1 MGQRAFIRIA
11 IRLPVILLLAAHAL
25 GQTPDSETKPPEPWA
40 HHLTFSDPDGA
51 IYFDGVQSIAFSPD
65 GRYVYVHRFVRVI
78 NVWAVILQYWPKVMG
93 GLLVLLTILLLFRVK
108 RIWARP
114 QASGTQYCR
123 KCNYN
128 LSSHSSV
135 VGEGATQRVVVM
147 KDARCPECGVELRLR
162 TPCRGRSGIRR
173 VAMVGCMW
181 LTTAMALGGLYLF
194 EVLRDVSGVDGPFWP
209 STDLVRVAD
218 RLAPSRL
225 GDLIDR
231 ANQVF
236 EVDVISGEILRTVVI
251 AQEYSFTP
259 ITMAPDGRTLFIQGP
274 GPNDV
279 SRYAI
284 SDGRMLS
291 SVTYPGKTSISP
303 SSGGDSAAIGF
314 SPNGGTAYVQ
324 WFDKDR
330 VVNGVSAWNLAG
342 GTLETIVETAAYR
355 DPKNSSVWTR
365 HFLTCPG
372 PGPPQFLS
380 VPNFMEAFSTKTYRI
395 RRHIPGQAD
404 YVEYEPEPRLAS
416 HGQAAIT
423 PDGQLF
429 INNSEDVENLVL
441 IDLLTGETDAVIP
454 APSDEFLNFTRNV
467 ISPDGAIL
475 ASSSVK
481 GVSLLNLKERRW
493 IGTLEAP
500 DGLIAGECYFS
511 PDNRW
516 LGVVFQKTIKG
527 GTTKDPVTGIIYQ
540 TSDQFTHELVL
551 WDMNSVRAMFDSRP
565 ETMPEANE
573 TSDLDSN
580 HEPGRQSGF

>member
-25 GQTPDSETKPPEPWA
+25 GQTPDSETKPPESWT

-51 IYFDGVQSIAFSPD
+51 IFFDGVQSIAFSPD

-78 NVWAVILQYWPKVMG
+78 NVWAIFVHSWSPVLS

-114 QASGTQYCR
+114 QTSGTQYCR

-135 VGEGATQRVVVM
+135 VREGAKQRVRVM
-147 KDARCPECGVELRLR
+147 KDARCPECGVELRR
-162 TPCRGRSGIRR
+162 RIPCRGRSAVRR
-173 VAMVGCMW
+173 VAVVGPIW
-181 LTTAMALGGLYLF
+181 LITALALGGLHLF
-194 EVLRDVSGVDGPFWP
+194 DAPRVASRVDGPFWP

-225 GDLIDR
+225 GDLIDK
-231 ANQVF
+231 ANQVL
-236 EVDVISGEILRTVVI
+236 EVDVNSGETLRTVVI
-251 AQEYSFTP
+251 AQSSSFVP
-259 ITMAPDGRTLFIQGP
+259 ITMAPDGRSFFIQGP

-291 SVTYPGKTSISP
+291 SISCPGDTHQSP
-303 SSGGDSAAIGF
+303 SPGGNPVAIGF
-314 SPNGGTAYVQ
+314 SSNGGTAYVQ
-324 WFDKDR
+324 WFDKKR
-330 VVNGVSAWNLAG
+330 VVSGVSEWNLAG

-355 DPKNSSVWTR
+355 DPKNSFVWTR

-416 HGQAAIT
+416 HGLAAIT

-429 INNSEDVENLVL
+429 INNSEDAENLVL

-475 ASSSVK
+475 VSSSDK
-481 GVSLLNLKERRW
+481 GVSLFDLKEKQW
-493 IGTLEAP
+493 IGSLEAP
-500 DGLIAGECYFS
+500 EGLFGGESFIS
-511 PDNRW
+511 PGSRW

-527 GTTKDPVTGIIYQ
+527 GTTTDPVTGIIYQ
-540 TSDQFTHELVL
+540 TSDQITDELVL
-551 WDMNSVRAMFDSRP
+551 WDLNSVRAVFDSGS
-565 ETMPEANE
+565 ETKPAANE
-573 TSDLDSN
+573 TGDLDSN
-580 HEPGRQSGF
+580 HEPGL